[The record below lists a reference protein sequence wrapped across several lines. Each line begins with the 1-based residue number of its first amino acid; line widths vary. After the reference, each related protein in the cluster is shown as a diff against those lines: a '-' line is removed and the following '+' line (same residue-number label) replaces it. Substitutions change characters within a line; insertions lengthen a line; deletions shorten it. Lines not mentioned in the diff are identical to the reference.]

1 MKISKKT
8 YFLFTYGLF
17 VVYMCIFYKIYS
29 LVLSSKYIA
38 DIVSN
43 CKVVLFGIVIVTIV
57 CLLPFDLLKKKKT
70 WEIPVIFI
78 ASIIIICMMAIMA
91 SIMGFMLKELG
102 LYKFIPQILV
112 VACFVFVFCFLYGVN
127 ALRDLGNTK
136 LDITLGVTSLILI
149 VVMNIFNIRE
159 RFWHILVDIIVLM
172 WFMYGTAED
181 SQNIVKNYP
190 ALNSNIKTIVTA
202 LENAFFLC
210 FDFILIFTHLMK
222 MTADEKE

>member
-8 YFLFTYGLF
+8 YFLFTYVIF
-17 VVYMCIFYKIYS
+17 VIYMFIFYRIYS

-43 CKVVLFGIVIVTIV
+43 CKVVLFGIAIVTIV
-57 CLLPFDLLKKKKT
+57 CLLPFDLLKKEKP
-70 WEIPVIFI
+70 WEIPVIFM
-78 ASIIIICMMAIMA
+78 ASIIICMMAIMA

-102 LYKFIPQILV
+102 LYEYISQILV
-112 VACFVFVFCFLYGVN
+112 VACFVFIFCFLYGIN
-127 ALRDLGNTK
+127 ALRDLDNTK
-136 LDITLGVTSLILI
+136 LDITLGITSLILI
-149 VVMNIFNIRE
+149 VIMNIFNIRE
-159 RFWHILVDIIVLM
+159 RFWHILVDIIVLI

-181 SQNIVKNYP
+181 SQNIVKQYP
-190 ALNSNIKTIVTA
+190 ALNSNIKAIVTS

-210 FDFILIFTHLMK
+210 LDFILIFTHLMK

>member
-8 YFLFTYGLF
+8 YFLFTYVIF
-17 VVYMCIFYKIYS
+17 VIYIFIFYRIYS

-43 CKVVLFGIVIVTIV
+43 CKVVLFGIAIVTIV
-57 CLLPFDLLKKKKT
+57 CLLPFDLLKKEKP
-70 WEIPVIFI
+70 WEIPVIFM
-78 ASIIIICMMAIMA
+78 ASIIICMMAIMA

-102 LYKFIPQILV
+102 LYKYISQILV
-112 VACFVFVFCFLYGVN
+112 VACFVFIFCFLYGIN
-127 ALRDLGNTK
+127 ALRDLDNTK
-136 LDITLGVTSLILI
+136 LDITLGITSLILI
-149 VVMNIFNIRE
+149 VIMNIFNIRE
-159 RFWHILVDIIVLM
+159 RFWHILVDIIVLI

-181 SQNIVKNYP
+181 SQNIVKQYP
-190 ALNSNIKTIVTA
+190 ALNSNIKAIVTS

-210 FDFILIFTHLMK
+210 LDFILIFTHLMK

>member
-17 VVYMCIFYKIYS
+17 VIYMCIFYKIYS

-43 CKVVLFGIVIVTIV
+43 CKVVLFGVAIVTIV
-57 CLLPFDLLKKKKT
+57 CLLPFDLLKKEKP

-78 ASIIIICMMAIMA
+78 ASIIIICMMAVMA
-91 SIMGFMLKELG
+91 SIMGFLLKELG
-102 LYKFIPQILV
+102 LYKYISQILV
-112 VACFVFVFCFLYGVN
+112 VACFVFIFCFLYGIN
-127 ALRDLGNTK
+127 ALRDLDNTK
-136 LDITLGVTSLILI
+136 LDITLGITSLILI
-149 VVMNIFNIRE
+149 VIMNIFNIRE
-159 RFWHILVDIIVLM
+159 RFWHILVDIIVLI

-190 ALNSNIKTIVTA
+190 ALDSNIKTIVTRKCI
-202 LENAFFLC
+202 FLV
-210 FDFILIFTHLMK
+210 F
-222 MTADEKE
+222 